1 MAVGRRV
8 AEARYWVR
16 HGGPDDTAVAAY
28 RVSGAAFEVFD
39 GDAGEWR
46 LGTPAEFHA
55 TRPLFDNGVLRE
67 VPGSIAALATMIIW
81 GTAHNLRPEP
91 LTVDGLIVEVDPA
104 LGD

>member
-1 MAVGRRV
+1 MAVGRRGQ
-8 AEARYWVR
+8 AARYWMR

-28 RVSGAAFEVFD
+28 RISGAAFEVFD

-46 LGTPAEFHA
+46 PGTPAEFEA
-55 TRPLFDNGVLRE
+55 TRPHFDNGVLRE

-81 GTAHNLRPEP
+81 GTAHNLRAEP
-91 LTVDGLIVEVDPA
+91 LTVDVTAVDLHPA